1 MAYQEEHSKASKQ
14 VKDVPVQALQVAYKF
29 PRAVVDLNVFCLQLT
44 SQCIADAKAATTV
57 DMVDQFYRDYGNAFV
72 TRFTLGGEL
81 YSSRILTAEE
91 QSSIIKTK
99 EKVKAA
105 ASFSF
110 SSPWTCGSASV
121 TKVESNESTAGEQ
134 ELHHNLQLAW
144 EARGGDTLLC
154 TNPPQWANTV
164 KDYRLWR
171 IMDQQQVV
179 NMVSFIKEID
189 VGVGDHL
196 ESPKTGG
203 GDDENKILDV
213 IRQVL
218 ETKKTDVLASN
229 IKKFYKSDNFEIEE
243 YNKLLGEDEVAMKTK
258 KAWRNLNIEE
268 KRNVGWLAYQK
279 NVISIH

>member
-1 MAYQEEHSKASKQ
+1 MDVSVLITLEKKAFGLHSGLIPELKKKQ
-14 VKDVPVQALQVAYKF
+14 
-29 PRAVVDLNVFCLQLT
+29 
-44 SQCIADAKAATTV
+44 
-57 DMVDQFYRDYGNAFV
+57 
-72 TRFTLGGEL
+72 
-81 YSSRILTAEE
+81 
-91 QSSIIKTK
+91 
-99 EKVKAA
+99 
-105 ASFSF
+105 
-110 SSPWTCGSASV
+110 
-121 TKVESNESTAGEQ
+121 
-134 ELHHNLQLAW
+134 
-144 EARGGDTLLC
+144 
-154 TNPPQWANTV
+154 
-164 KDYRLWR
+164 
-171 IMDQQQVV
+171 QQQVV